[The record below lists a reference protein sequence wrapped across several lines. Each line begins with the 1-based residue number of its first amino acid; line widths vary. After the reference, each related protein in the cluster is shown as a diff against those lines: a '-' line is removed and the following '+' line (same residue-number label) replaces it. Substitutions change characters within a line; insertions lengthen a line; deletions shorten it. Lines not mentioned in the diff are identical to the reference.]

1 MTHEKQKLI
10 VKDFNGGTYTLLEVI
25 GEGGQGTVQRTDQVN
40 LVAKITNLL
49 PDVQLKE
56 VRKQFKHVMRLPIRD
71 LKIALPLSLLD
82 LENHSKFNNHAGYVM
97 ELMDGLEPLSAQI
110 ERIYSL
116 DGQLDIIKYRDTG
129 SFARRLLILK
139 ELAETLAKLHGKG
152 LAFGDLSP
160 NNFFVSTSIEHHQVW
175 LIDADNIH
183 YAEQSNQHH
192 FYTRGY
198 AAPELIRNETGT
210 NAQTDAWSFAVIAL
224 QLLTH
229 THPFNHGIVVDDDPD
244 IAEEKA
250 ARGELPWVY
259 DVEDDSNEIAVQGF
273 PVFDMLNKR
282 LFSLFQRCFGS
293 SRLSDKIY
301 ERPTMVEWHY
311 ELNRTLSLL
320 LTCQQE
326 DCRSSFIVNQRV
338 TCPFCNIP
346 HEKTE
351 YIRLRYW
358 GYDQDPVMV
367 EQPWFTTAEQVFLS
381 LGEEKAIYHEPHSDF
396 NNEQSKPWFRI
407 ALTEDGLKITPEPDD
422 HVILQNADATKSYTL
437 HKTQIL
443 KNHQKGN
450 KDLFIT
456 HSALQMNSEK
466 MHSFFWRFTW

>member
-1 MTHEKQKLI
+1 MTNQTQKRI
-10 VKDFNGGTYTLLEVI
+10 VKDLQGSTYVLLEKI
-25 GEGGQGTVQRTDQVN
+25 GEGGQGTVLKTDQVN
-40 LVAKITNLL
+40 LVVKITNVL
-49 PDVQLKE
+49 PEIQLKE
-56 VRKQFKHVMRLPIRD
+56 VRKQFKHVMRLPLRE
-71 LKIALPLSLLD
+71 LKIALPLSLLT
-82 LENHSKFNNHAGYVM
+82 LKNRAGYVM

-110 ERIYSL
+110 ERIYNL

-229 THPFNHGIVVDDDPD
+229 THPFNHGITVMDEDPD
-244 IAEEKA
+244 IAEERA
-250 ARGELPWVY
+250 ARGEFPWVF
-259 DVEDDSNEIAVQGF
+259 DVDDDSNEIAVQGF

-282 LFSLFQRCFGS
+282 LFNLFQRCFGS
-293 SRLSDKIY
+293 SRLAEKIH

-381 LGEEKAIYHEPHSDF
+381 LGEEKVIYHEPHSDF

-450 KDLFIT
+450 NDLFIT

>member
-1 MTHEKQKLI
+1 MTNQTQKRI
-10 VKDFNGGTYTLLEVI
+10 VKDLQGSTYVLLEKI
-25 GEGGQGTVQRTDQVN
+25 GEGGQGTVLKTDQVN
-40 LVAKITNLL
+40 LVVKITNVL
-49 PDVQLKE
+49 PEIQLKE
-56 VRKQFKHVMRLPIRD
+56 VRKQFKHVMRLPLRD
-71 LKIALPLSLLD
+71 LKIALPLSLLT
-82 LENHSKFNNHAGYVM
+82 LKNRAGYVM

-110 ERIYSL
+110 ERIYNL

-229 THPFNHGIVVDDDPD
+229 THPFNHGITVMDEDPD
-244 IAEEKA
+244 IAEERA
-250 ARGELPWVY
+250 ARGEFPWVF
-259 DVEDDSNEIAVQGF
+259 DVDDDSNEIAVQGF

-282 LFSLFQRCFGS
+282 LFNLFQRCFGS
-293 SRLSDKIY
+293 SRLAEKIH

-326 DCRSSFIVNQRV
+326 DCRSSYIVNQRV

-358 GYDQDPVMV
+358 GYDQDPLMA
-367 EQPWFTTAEQVFLS
+367 EQPWFTTSEQVFLS
-381 LGEEKAIYHEPHSDF
+381 LGEEKAIYHESHSYF
-396 NNEQSKPWFRI
+396 NNEQFKPWFRV
-407 ALTEDGLKITPEPDD
+407 ALTEEGLKITPELDE
-422 HVILQNADATKSYTL
+422 HFILQNADGSKSYTL
-437 HKTQIL
+437 LKVQTL

-456 HSALQMNSEK
+456 HSALQMNREK

>member
-1 MTHEKQKLI
+1 MTNQTQKRI
-10 VKDFNGGTYTLLEVI
+10 VKDLQGSTYVLLEKI
-25 GEGGQGTVQRTDQVN
+25 GEGGQGTVLKTDQVN
-40 LVAKITNLL
+40 LVVKITNVL
-49 PDVQLKE
+49 PEIQLKE
-56 VRKQFKHVMRLPIRD
+56 VRKQFKHVMRLPLRD
-71 LKIALPLSLLD
+71 LKIALPLSLLT
-82 LENHSKFNNHAGYVM
+82 LKNRAGYVM

-110 ERIYSL
+110 ERIYNL

-229 THPFNHGIVVDDDPD
+229 THPFNHGITVMDEDPD
-244 IAEEKA
+244 IAEERA
-250 ARGELPWVY
+250 ARGEFPWVF
-259 DVEDDSNEIAVQGF
+259 DVDDDSNEIAVQGF

-282 LFSLFQRCFGS
+282 LFNLFQRCFGS
-293 SRLSDKIY
+293 SRLAEKIH

-367 EQPWFTTAEQVFLS
+367 EQPWFTTTEQVFLS
-381 LGEEKAIYHEPHSDF
+381 LGEEKVIYHEPHSDF

>member
-1 MTHEKQKLI
+1 MTNEKQKRI
-10 VKDFNGGTYTLLEVI
+10 VNDLQGGTYELLGMI
-25 GEGGQGTVQRTDQVN
+25 GEGGQGTVLKTDQVN
-40 LVAKITNLL
+40 LVVKITNVL
-49 PDVQLKE
+49 PEVQLRE
-56 VRKQFKHVMRLPIRD
+56 VRKQFQNVMRLPLRD
-71 LKIALPLSLLD
+71 LKIALPLSLLT
-82 LENHSKFNNHAGYVM
+82 LKNRAGYVM

-110 ERIYSL
+110 ERIYTL
-116 DGQLDIIKYRDTG
+116 EGQLDLIKYRDTG

-160 NNFFVSTSIEHHQVW
+160 NNIFVSTSIEHHQVW

-183 YAEQSNQHH
+183 YAEQSHQHH
-192 FYTRGY
+192 FYTKGY

-210 NAQTDAWSFAVIAL
+210 NVQTDAWSFAVIAL

-229 THPFNHGIVVDDDPD
+229 THPFNHGIAVEDEDPD

-250 ARGELPWVY
+250 ARGEFPWVF
-259 DVEDDSNEIAVQGF
+259 DVKDASNEIAVQGF
-273 PVFDMLNKR
+273 PVFEMLNKR

-293 SRLSDKIY
+293 SRLAEKLN

-338 TCPFCNIP
+338 TCPFCNTF
-346 HEKTE
+346 HEKNE

-358 GYDQDPVMV
+358 GYDQDALMA
-367 EQPWFTTAEQVFLS
+367 EQPWFASSEQMFLS
-381 LGEEKAIYHEPHSDF
+381 LGQEKAIYHDPHSYFD
-396 NNEQSKPWFRI
+396 NEMLKPWFRI
-407 ALTEDGLKITPEPDD
+407 ALTEDGLKITPETDD
-422 HVILQNADATKSYTL
+422 HVILQNVDGTKSYTL

-450 KDLFIT
+450 KDLLIT
-456 HSALQMNSEK
+456 HSSLQMNSEK

>member
-1 MTHEKQKLI
+1 MTNQTQKRI
-10 VKDFNGGTYTLLEVI
+10 VKDLQGSTYVLLEKI
-25 GEGGQGTVQRTDQVN
+25 GEGGQGTVLKTDQVN
-40 LVAKITNLL
+40 LVVKITNVL
-49 PDVQLKE
+49 PEIQLKE
-56 VRKQFKHVMRLPIRD
+56 VRKQFKHVMRLPLRD
-71 LKIALPLSLLD
+71 LKIALPLSLLT
-82 LENHSKFNNHAGYVM
+82 LKNRAGYVM

-110 ERIYSL
+110 ERIYNL

-229 THPFNHGIVVDDDPD
+229 THPFNHGITVMDEDPD
-244 IAEEKA
+244 IAEERA
-250 ARGELPWVY
+250 ARGEFPWVF
-259 DVEDDSNEIAVQGF
+259 DVDDDSNEIAVQGF

-282 LFSLFQRCFGS
+282 LFNLFQRCFGS
-293 SRLSDKIY
+293 SRLAEKIH

-381 LGEEKAIYHEPHSDF
+381 LGEEKVIYHEPHSDF

>member
-1 MTHEKQKLI
+1 MTNEKQKLI
-10 VKDFNGGTYTLLEVI
+10 VKDHHGGTYTLIEKI
-25 GEGGQGTVQRTDQVN
+25 GEGGQGTVLKTEQVN
-40 LVAKITNLL
+40 LVVKITNVM
-49 PDVQLKE
+49 PEVQLKE
-56 VRKQFKHVMRLPIRD
+56 VCKQFKHVMRLPLRD
-71 LKIALPLSLLD
+71 LKIALPLSLLT
-82 LENHSKFNNHAGYVM
+82 LKSRAGYVM

-116 DGQLDIIKYRDTG
+116 DGQLDTIKYRDTG
-129 SFARRLLILK
+129 SFDRRLLILRA
-139 ELAETLAKLHGKG
+139 LAETLAKLHSKG

-160 NNFFVSTSIEHHQVW
+160 NNIFVSTSIEHHQVW

-183 YAEQSNQHH
+183 YAEQSDQHH
-192 FYTRGY
+192 FFTKGY

-210 NAQTDAWSFAVIAL
+210 NTQTDAWSFAVIAL

-229 THPFNHGIVVDDDPD
+229 THPFNHGIAVMDEDPD
-244 IAEEKA
+244 IAEERA
-250 ARGELPWVY
+250 ARGEFPWVF
-259 DVEDDSNEIAVQGF
+259 DVVDDSNEIAVQGF
-273 PVFDMLNKR
+273 PVFELLNKR
-282 LFSLFQRCFGS
+282 LFNLFQRCFGS
-293 SRLSDKIY
+293 SRLAGKIH

-338 TCPFCNIP
+338 SCPFCNNP

-358 GYDQDPVMV
+358 GYDQDPLMA
-367 EQPWFTTAEQVFLS
+367 EQPWFKTSEQVFLS
-381 LGEEKAIYHEPHSDF
+381 LGQEKAIYHEPHSDF
-396 NNEQSKPWFRI
+396 NNEQSKPWFRV
-407 ALTEDGLKITPEPDD
+407 ALTEEGLKITPEPDD
-422 HVILQNADATKSYTL
+422 HVILQNADGSKSYTL
-437 HKTQIL
+437 HKTQKL

-466 MHSFFWRFTW
+466 MHSFFWRFIW